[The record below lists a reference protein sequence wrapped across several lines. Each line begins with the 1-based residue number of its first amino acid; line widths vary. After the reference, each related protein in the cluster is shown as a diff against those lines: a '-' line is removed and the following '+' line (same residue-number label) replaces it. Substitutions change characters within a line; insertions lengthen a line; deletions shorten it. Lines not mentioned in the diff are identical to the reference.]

1 MNAKKRHSTHL
12 VCLNFAYMKR
22 SKIFQLL
29 MGLVF
34 FATGTAIAQPEVI
47 LEAETVYVY
56 LDDPASEEITTHA
69 TVSNNQF
76 GTIELMCSRN
86 YIDVVNPYNYPYN
99 PEGEGSY
106 EKFCWGPICY
116 NYGADAS
123 NPNSGFTVGIPNGDT
138 DTTFIAYFYPNGV
151 TGSST
156 IEYCFHPVG
165 NTAGGT
171 CIQITYIVEE
181 SASVG
186 QTHNEEAEI
195 SSVYPNPIIN
205 EGFIDFVIP
214 EGKTGEIIARDL
226 TGNVVSRFSL
236 LNSEGRVIIN
246 TSDLSPGLYFT
257 TLEIDG
263 TVTETKRF
271 VVAK

>member
-1 MNAKKRHSTHL
+1 MNAKKRYSTHL
-12 VCLNFAYMKR
+12 VYLNFAYMKCT
-22 SKIFQLL
+22 KIFLL
-29 MGLVF
+29 LIGLVF
-34 FATGTAIAQPEVI
+34 FATGTAIAQPEVV
-47 LEAETVYVY
+47 LESATVYVY
-56 LDDPASEEITTHA
+56 LDEPASEEVTTHA

-86 YIDVVNPYNYPYN
+86 YIDMVDPYNYPYN

-138 DTTFIAYFYPNGV
+138 DSTFIAYFYPNGV
-151 TGSST
+151 IGSST

-165 NTAGGT
+165 NTDGGT
-171 CIQITYIVEE
+171 CVQITYIVEE
-181 SASVG
+181 SASAV
-186 QTHNEEAEI
+186 QSNTEEAEI
-195 SSVYPNPIIN
+195 SLVYPNPITN
-205 EGFIDFVIP
+205 EGSIDFEIP
-214 EGKTGEIIARDL
+214 EGKTGEIVARDL
-226 TGNVVSRFSL
+226 TGKAVRRFSS
-236 LNSEGRVIIN
+236 LNSEGRVIIDASN
-246 TSDLSPGLYFT
+246 LSPGLYFT

-263 TVTETKRF
+263 TAIKTKRF

>member
-1 MNAKKRHSTHL
+1 
-12 VCLNFAYMKR
+12 MKCN
-22 SKIFQLL
+22 KFFQLL

-34 FATGTAIAQPEVI
+34 FATGTAIAQPEVV

-56 LDDPASEEITTHA
+56 LDDPASEEVTTYA

-86 YIDVVNPYNYPYN
+86 YIDVVDPYNYPYN
-99 PEGEGSY
+99 PAGEGSY

-116 NYGADAS
+116 NYGEDAS
-123 NPNSGFTVGIPNGDT
+123 NSNSGFTVGIPNGDT
-138 DTTFIAYFYPNGV
+138 DSSFIAYFYPNGV
-151 TGSST
+151 IGTST

-171 CIQITYIVEE
+171 CVQITYIVEQ
-181 SASVG
+181 SADID
-186 QTHNEEAEI
+186 QPYIEEAEM
-195 SSVYPNPIIN
+195 SSVYPNPITS
-205 EGFIDFVIP
+205 EGSIDFVIP
-214 EGKTGEIIARDL
+214 EGRTGQIIARDL
-226 TGNVVSRFSL
+226 TGKSIRRFNS
-236 LNSEGRVIIN
+236 LNSEGRVLIDV
-246 TSDLSPGLYFT
+246 SDLAPGLYFT

-263 TVTETKRF
+263 TATKTKRF